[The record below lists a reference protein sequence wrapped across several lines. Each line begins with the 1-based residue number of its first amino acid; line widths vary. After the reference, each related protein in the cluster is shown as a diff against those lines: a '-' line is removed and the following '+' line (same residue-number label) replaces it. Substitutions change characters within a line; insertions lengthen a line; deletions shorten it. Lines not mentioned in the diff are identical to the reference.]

1 MEKSAADSGASRTI
15 DSRVGWSRV
24 RARVDARLDLLKT
37 WYFIRRLGWE
47 DLEDAF
53 VVLYISEARKERRE
67 TKKWT
72 KNNDKPSHE
81 TMRMRAVRKRVHPG
95 KGKGPSIQFPKNRS
109 LLSNSTIFLLE
120 NFLSTSAFLCCFISE
135 EYSVRLSFPQLFHL

>member
-1 MEKSAADSGASRTI
+1 MEKSPADSGASRMI

-24 RARVDARLDLLKT
+24 RARVDARLNLQKT

-72 KNNDKPSHE
+72 ENNDKPSHE
-81 TMRMRAVRKRVHPG
+81 TMRMRTVHKRVHP
-95 KGKGPSIQFPKNRS
+95 GKGPSIQFPKNRS
-109 LLSNSTIFLLE
+109 LLSNSTIFLPQNL
-120 NFLSTSAFLCCFISE
+120 LSTSVFLCCFISE
-135 EYSVRLSFPQLFHL
+135 EDSVRLSFPQLFHL